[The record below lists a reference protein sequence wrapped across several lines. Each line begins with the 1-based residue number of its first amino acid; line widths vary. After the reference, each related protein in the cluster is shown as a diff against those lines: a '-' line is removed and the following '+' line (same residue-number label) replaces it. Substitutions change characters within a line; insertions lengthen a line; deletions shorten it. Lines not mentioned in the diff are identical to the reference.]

1 MAPASNNVSIFY
13 TGSDGAVYQAKLRP
27 SPGRPVSLGGNV
39 VGGPGPEFIPP
50 GSLAPLT
57 DLYVRGTDNELWL
70 KQINPPSNWLSAPAP
85 PRAGTTPG
93 VVAPASNNVSIFYTG
108 SDGAVWDQETNYHGV
123 TPWVSIGGRVLAGTG
138 PAAVN
143 AGGTVYVAAAGTD
156 HALWADSTT
165 NGSTWS
171 GWHSL
176 GGRIIGDPGVAS
188 PRAGVA
194 VAFARGTN
202 NAVWYAEFAGT
213 TSGVSRGWHSLGGA
227 VTSGAGATS
236 VLGGSTWVAVL
247 GSDNNV
253 WTASGVWPAVHGWS
267 RAS

>member
-1 MAPASNNVSIFY
+1 
-13 TGSDGAVYQAKLRP
+13 
-27 SPGRPVSLGGNV
+27 
-39 VGGPGPEFIPP
+39 
-50 GSLAPLT
+50 
-57 DLYVRGTDNELWL
+57 VRGTDNELWL
-70 KQINPPSNWLSAPAP
+70 KQINPPSNWLNLGLGGFKLTSKPSAT
-85 PRAGTTPG
+85 AGVLSVPG
-93 VVAPASNNVSIFYTG
+93 NEAEDIVARGT
-108 SDGAVWDQETNYHGV
+108 DGAVWDQETNYHGV
-123 TPWVSIGGRVLAGTG
+123 TPWDSIGGRVLAGTG

-236 VLGGSTWVAVL
+236 ALGGSTWVAVL